1 MQQHKK
7 QLTTLRFP
15 LGDFTK
21 EEIRKYAT
29 YHELNVSD
37 KPDSQDICF
46 IPDGDYSSFINKR
59 LNNKVANGVIEN
71 FDGTVLGKHKGI
83 TEYTIGQRKKLE
95 LVVFLVIKNKHLYMS

>member
-1 MQQHKK
+1 MEKLIFFKQEIRTKIKVIFLFATTQK

-59 LNNKVANGVIEN
+59 
-71 FDGTVLGKHKGI
+71 D
-83 TEYTIGQRKKLE
+83 
-95 LVVFLVIKNKHLYMS
+95 